1 MTYWLTYF
9 LGLEFLY
16 TDKGILM
23 HQRKYT
29 IDMVKWFKMMDCNHI
44 ITHSELNSRKEETKD
59 EEKMDHTH
67 YKQLIGSVR
76 YHCNSR
82 LDLSFVV
89 GVASRHMHE
98 PRKSHLIAAKRILIY
113 LKGAKDLG
121 ILFQKNKN
129 EKMDEL
135 IGYCDSDWCDNKSE
149 RMSTTGYLFKLARA
163 LISWCSKKQPVV
175 ALSSLK

>member
-59 EEKMDHTH
+59 EEKMASTSIRCKWRKLTKHNIKNKKKWTV
-67 YKQLIGSVR
+67 LIIK
-76 YHCNSR
+76 
-82 LDLSFVV
+82 VV
-89 GVASRHMHE
+89 GGENINLKFYQLMFFNGCLLTLNIYILGTKRVIFYVE
-98 PRKSHLIAAKRILIY
+98 PWKR
-113 LKGAKDLG
+113 
-121 ILFQKNKN
+121 
-129 EKMDEL
+129 
-135 IGYCDSDWCDNKSE
+135 
-149 RMSTTGYLFKLARA
+149 T
-163 LISWCSKKQPVV
+163 QP
-175 ALSSLK
+175 K